1 MTLVIIV
8 FYITVMVLEG
18 RDFLKN
24 NQKKE
29 MGIYFIAMTAALVL
43 SVLLS
48 LGVKIPSPAPLIEK
62 IVNMIVGG

>member
-8 FYITVMVLEG
+8 LYIIVMVLEG
-18 RDFLKN
+18 RNFLEN

-29 MGIYFIAMTAALVL
+29 MAIYFTAMAAALVL

>member
-1 MTLVIIV
+1 MALVIIV
-8 FYITVMVLEG
+8 LYIIAMVLEG
-18 RDFLKN
+18 RHFLEN

-29 MGIYFIAMTAALVL
+29 MGIYFITMTAALVL

-62 IVNMIVGG
+62 MVNMIVGG